1 MTFRVTIGCDPGQ
14 TGALAILA
22 DGVPVSFV
30 DMPTMARKSGGEEVN
45 GAELAATLR
54 GLFLTHQGAHF
65 LAIVEAVSAMPGQ
78 GGSGMFRFG
87 EGFGKLKGVLEALGI
102 GYRLVQPMTWKKH
115 FGLVRKRDKTLDRN
129 ADQAA
134 ARGSERLVT
143 HDGHTT
149 LPGARRSTLA
159 QEGRGQIRRTF
170 TRALGARD
178 GTSRIAVRGMGANSA
193 AGRSMNSNEFWD
205 DMRRIFERIAK
216 SREPVKL
223 FMSTPGGHPTLIQ
236 QPGYITVGVYTIDV
250 TFRQLLED
258 MAEADRERRRKF
270 Q

>member
-134 ARGSERLVT
+134 AREAKDLSRT
-143 HDGHTT
+143 MAIQRF
-149 LPGARRSTLA
+149 PALA
-159 QEGRGQIRRTF
+159 DQLSRK
-170 TRALGARD
+170 RD
-178 GTSRIAVRGMGANSA
+178 V
-193 AGRSMNSNEFWD
+193 GRSDALLLALWAHETEQAALQSEAW
-205 DMRRIFERIAK
+205 EQTA
-216 SREPVKL
+216 
-223 FMSTPGGHPTLIQ
+223 
-236 QPGYITVGVYTIDV
+236 
-250 TFRQLLED
+250 RQ
-258 MAEADRERRRKF
+258 AAA
-270 Q
+270 